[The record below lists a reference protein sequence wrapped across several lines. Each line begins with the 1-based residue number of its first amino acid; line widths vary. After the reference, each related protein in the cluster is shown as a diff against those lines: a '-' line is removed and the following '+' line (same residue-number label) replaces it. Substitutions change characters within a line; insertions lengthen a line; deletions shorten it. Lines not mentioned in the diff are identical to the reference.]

1 MSGAAVQTGVVIV
14 TYNSAD
20 VIGPCLEA
28 LKSASRYP
36 LNVVVVDNASTD
48 GTADLI
54 ARDYPH
60 VTLIRNRTNR
70 YYAAANNQGAE
81 HAGGENIL
89 LLNPDVVLSVES
101 VDAMARELEEDEQRA
116 AVAPMLIGPSGVRQH
131 SLRELPGLDT
141 LWYDL
146 LGLAFLF
153 PRLRRFGRWRMGY
166 FDGRTAVD
174 VQQPMASCLLI
185 RRRAMSELGLFDER
199 FPMFFNDVDWCRRA
213 HEAGWTIRYVPE
225 VRARHVGGA
234 STRQRKIKM
243 IWMSHAA
250 YYRYLRQY
258 NCKSGWRR
266 MALWLTA
273 PFLWGA
279 AILRTIWWG
288 SVGRV
293 VR

>member
-14 TYNSAD
+14 AYNSAD
-20 VIGPCLEA
+20 VIGPCLES
-28 LKSASRYP
+28 LKTASRVP
-36 LNVVVVDNASTD
+36 VHIVVVDNASTD
-48 GTADLI
+48 GTAEVV
-54 ARDYPH
+54 AQNFPA
-60 VTLIRNRTNR
+60 VTLIRNAANR

-89 LLNPDVVLSVES
+89 LLNPDVVLPVEAI
-101 VDAMARELEEDEQRA
+101 DAMTRILHEQPRCA
-116 AVAPMLIGPSGVRQH
+116 AVAPMLIDPAGHRQR

-146 LGLAFLF
+146 LGLAFL
-153 PRLRRFGRWRMGY
+153 LSQSRRFGRWRMGY
-166 FDGRTAVD
+166 FDGKSAID

-185 RRRAMSELGLFDER
+185 RQQAIAELGLFDKR
-199 FPMFFNDVDWCRRA
+199 YPMFFNDVDWCRRA
-213 HEAGWTIRYVPE
+213 HDAGWTIRYVPN
-225 VRARHVGGA
+225 VQVRHVGGA
-234 STRQRKIKM
+234 STRQRKVKM

-258 NCKSGWRR
+258 NCRGGWRR
-266 MALWLTA
+266 PALWLTA

-288 SVGRV
+288 ARRIVG
-293 VR
+293 